1 MIQRSEFTA
10 PPLGRAGNW
19 LNMQPLRL
27 NGQKVQQFFRY
38 LG

>member
-1 MIQRSEFTA
+1 MIQSSEGFA

-27 NGQKVQQFFRY
+27 NGQQVQQFFRY